1 MIQPFHLAICLLMLR
16 RCCPMVRL
24 QHLQNPLHHPRH
36 ETLSLVR
43 CQASRSPVPKQYLVN
58 EEVRLSIAPVAG
70 KATASAHFVTLS
82 TATTMY
88 LFPFFDRGNGSK
100 MSIPVQSHGFST

>member
-1 MIQPFHLAICLLMLR
+1 
-16 RCCPMVRL
+16 
-24 QHLQNPLHHPRH
+24 
-36 ETLSLVR
+36 
-43 CQASRSPVPKQYLVN
+43 VN